1 MNEND
6 ILYWGDKE
14 RVGRAIEIRENN
26 EKKR

>member
-6 ILYWGDKE
+6 ILYWGDKK
-14 RVGRAIEIRENN
+14 RVRRAIEIREKN